1 VFIELYAAAAAAA
14 ESATVICVNV
24 WRHAVSVFLQ
34 YQSRPA
40 LLLLNVAHYFY
51 LDMLLS
57 ALAILITCRQWHS
70 RAVFL

>member
-1 VFIELYAAAAAAA
+1 VFIELYAAAAAA

-24 WRHAVSVFLQ
+24 WRHAASVFLQ
-34 YQSRPA
+34 Y